1 MIYYV
6 HGSMLRYEIRSMASQ
21 LGHGPMPIHLSTLGD
36 PRASFW
42 GLSFHISK
50 HNAQPSALVRSF
62 LGGQNIEVSGSRVV
76 GPRGVARKS
85 CCPQMLSSSDLQGP
99 ATVASCSGARAS
111 GYPERWVL
119 LLLPL
124 LGALLLR
131 RVPRGDAGRQPHSPH
146 GRRAGVATR
155 GRIAAARPRCRPC
168 PPTRER
174 DAAERRTTVCRGP
187 SSGGALPSTSTTPP
201 RCRRI
206 CCAAPEAAR
215 ARRERSAETR
225 ARAPRVRAT
234 RFSPDIAWCG
244 GRRAAGGG
252 AR

>member
-1 MIYYV
+1 
-6 HGSMLRYEIRSMASQ
+6 ML
-21 LGHGPMPIHLSTLGD
+21 PP
-36 PRASFW
+36 F
-42 GLSFHISK
+42 
-50 HNAQPSALVRSF
+50 
-62 LGGQNIEVSGSRVV
+62 
-76 GPRGVARKS
+76 
-85 CCPQMLSSSDLQGP
+85 SSDLQGP

-131 RVPRGDAGRQPHSPH
+131 RVPRGDAGRQPHSPD
-146 GRRAGVATR
+146 GRIASGATR

-215 ARRERSAETR
+215 RGASARPRR
-225 ARAPRVRAT
+225 ARARRGYARRVSLRTLRGA
-234 RFSPDIAWCG
+234 AGG
-244 GRRAAGGG
+244 GRRAAARGRAWRAHLGGG
-252 AR
+252 